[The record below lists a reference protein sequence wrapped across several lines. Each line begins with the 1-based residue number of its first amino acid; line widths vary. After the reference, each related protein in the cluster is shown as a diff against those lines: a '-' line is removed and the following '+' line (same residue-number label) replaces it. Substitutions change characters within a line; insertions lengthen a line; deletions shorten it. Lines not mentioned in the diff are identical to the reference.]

1 MVQEAL
7 DPEPQISEISGTE
20 GLDNL
25 TSIFTF
31 FDKKVS
37 ESPPARNGAEI
48 EEEEKKG
55 GEGFHS

>member
-1 MVQEAL
+1 MVQESL
-7 DPEPQISEISGTE
+7 NPEPLNNEISSTE

-25 TSIFTF
+25 TTIFTF

-37 ESPPARNGAEI
+37 ARPPARNGAEI
-48 EEEEKKG
+48 EEEKKE